1 MDVQDQVYV
10 PIVGL
15 PPEPGPARWWPVALS
30 ERVGGSRPLGVV
42 CDGAPIV
49 LYRDATGQVRALEDR
64 CRHRRAPLSLGR
76 VTSDGLLQCGYH
88 GWAYDG
94 LSGTCTAIPNLSS
107 SERVPSHYAARAYD
121 AVEHEG
127 FVFVS
132 ERGRM
137 GEAPAEGPFSVYGE
151 GRNFRGCATVSLPYE
166 HYVAALAD
174 GPHLLMRF
182 AGLTITNYVCADP
195 TECDEGV
202 AMERGVVWA
211 ARRRNHRFVTEYPW
225 ILRLTGN
232 ADGAATTVELFT
244 RDQECALVANIAVSP
259 AARGATSVQWRGAV
273 LPSAGGVGA
282 LLLRGWSRLRGAPLR
297 MRPWIDGHAL
307 ARLER
312 LYSPAWVSR
321 LPKSRIS
328 E

>member
-1 MDVQDQVYV
+1 MDVQDEVYV

-15 PPEPGPARWWPVALS
+15 PAEPGPARWWPVALS
-30 ERVGGSRPLGVV
+30 ERVGGAAPLGVV

-76 VTSDGLLQCGYH
+76 VTADGQLQCGYH
-88 GWAYDG
+88 GWTYDG
-94 LSGTCTAIPNLSS
+94 LSGTCTAIPNLSA

-121 AVEHEG
+121 AIERDG

-132 ERGRM
+132 ERGHS
-137 GEAPAEGPFSVYGE
+137 GETPTEGALSLHKD
-151 GRNFRGCATVSLPYE
+151 GRSFCGSTTVALPYE

-174 GPHLLMRF
+174 GPHLSMRF
-182 AGLTITNYVCADP
+182 AGLTVTNYVSADP
-195 TECDEGV
+195 AECDEGV
-202 AMERGVVWA
+202 VMERGVVWA

-225 ILRLTGN
+225 TLRLTGL
-232 ADGAATTVELFT
+232 ADGATTTVELLT
-244 RDQECALVANIAVSP
+244 RDGECALVASIAVAP
-259 AARGATSVQWRGAV
+259 AARGATAVQWRGAV
-273 LPSAGGVGA
+273 LPSAGGVGTM
-282 LLLRGWSRLRGAPLR
+282 LLRAWSRLRGAPLR
-297 MRPWIDGHAL
+297 MRPCIDGHAL

-312 LYSPAWVSR
+312 LYSPAWMSC
-321 LPKSRIS
+321 LPKPGIS